1 MKARVDFGKATD
13 EEKLRILCQQTSSI
27 SNAKRTVHTA
37 GKYQKETWIS
47 GNEGRATNGKYLDKY
62 KEFFP
67 LLFLNNY
74 TYLKAVLGEGF
85 NICTCKSV
93 TT

>member
-62 KEFFP
+62 KEFFSP
-67 LLFLNNY
+67 PILERLYIF
-74 TYLKAVLGEGF
+74 
-85 NICTCKSV
+85 KSSV
-93 TT
+93 G